1 MFCLEMY
8 FRKIKLGITSKRF
21 CACNNENG
29 IMSFRMQ
36 SINQILMLSI
46 TYFSLR
52 GICCNFCLLTLLFN
66 SKNKPLSDTYISF
79 LQIEITLI
87 SICLIKAIQRKKR
100 RL

>member
-66 SKNKPLSDTYISF
+66 SKNKLF
-79 LQIEITLI
+79 NEALRLIEITLI
-87 SICLIKAIQRKKR
+87 LISLMKAIQREIKT
-100 RL
+100 

>member
-52 GICCNFCLLTLLFN
+52 GICCNFLLTLLFN
-66 SKNKPLSDTYISF
+66 SKNKRFTYISF

-87 SICLIKAIQRKKR
+87 SICLIKAIQRKKT
-100 RL
+100 

>member
-66 SKNKPLSDTYISF
+66 SKNKRFISTNRNNPNINMF
-79 LQIEITLI
+79 DKSNSKEKT
-87 SICLIKAIQRKKR
+87 
-100 RL
+100 

>member
-52 GICCNFCLLTLLFN
+52 GICCNFCLLTLFLN
-66 SKNKPLSDTYISF
+66 SKNKRFISTNRNNPNINMF
-79 LQIEITLI
+79 DKSNSKEKT
-87 SICLIKAIQRKKR
+87 
-100 RL
+100 

>member
-66 SKNKPLSDTYISF
+66 SKNKRFTNRNNPNINMFDKSNSKEKT
-79 LQIEITLI
+79 
-87 SICLIKAIQRKKR
+87 
-100 RL
+100 

>member
-66 SKNKPLSDTYISF
+66 SKNKPFNEALRFTNRNNLNINMFDKSNSKEKT
-79 LQIEITLI
+79 
-87 SICLIKAIQRKKR
+87 
-100 RL
+100 